1 MSNTGRVK
9 TLLQS
14 AQTARERG
22 VPVIAVT
29 TAGSPLAKLVD
40 HALVAEHE
48 EDVSQTIPMASRT
61 LHLMLTDVLLIG
73 LEGRYPL
80 RLLELESNPD

>member
-1 MSNTGRVK
+1 M
-9 TLLQS
+9 
-14 AQTARERG
+14 
-22 VPVIAVT
+22 
-29 TAGSPLAKLVD
+29 VD

-48 EDVSQTIPMASRT
+48 DDVSQTIPMASRT

-80 RLLELESNPD
+80 KLIETDANPD